1 MDTTQLKNNLSE
13 NDVYAFLS
21 DLQADPYKERDH
33 IRAITVC
40 HNHDGNGSHKLY
52 YYPETKMFHCY
63 TGCSSSYDIFS
74 LVEQVK
80 GISFKEAYKYVKD
93 YFGYSDVNN
102 SVDYSEQIDM
112 SFFSKFKKK
121 KESVKLPK
129 VDDKILNVFDNSYH
143 ISWVKDHIMP
153 SSMKRFNIKL
163 DVINQ
168 RIVIPTRSDKGD
180 LVGVRVRN
188 LDEEMVSKGFK
199 YLPMKHN
206 GVLYNF
212 PMGNVLYGLYEN
224 RDNIERVKKLVIFE
238 SEKSV
243 LALDSY
249 YKGKGIGVAVGGSS
263 LSDNQLKLI
272 SELDIDEA
280 IIALDKEWSYV
291 GDTLERYYAEKI
303 KKVFRDKLDPY
314 CNVSVIHDVEG
325 LLDEKN
331 SPTDKGFDTWQR
343 LWDNRLYISETGG
356 INYGEK

>member
-121 KESVKLPK
+121 KENVKLPK

>member
-1 MDTTQLKNNLSE
+1 MDATELKSNLSE
-13 NDVYAFLS
+13 NDIISFLS
-21 DLQADPYKERDH
+21 DLQADPYKEGDH
-33 IRAITVC
+33 IRCTTLC
-40 HNHDGNGSHKLY
+40 HNGDSDKLY
-52 YYPETKMFHCY
+52 YYPSTSQFHCY
-63 TGCSSSYDIFS
+63 TSCGSFDIFS
-74 LVEQVK
+74 LVEKIK
-80 GISFKEAYKYVKD
+80 GISFKEALKYVKD
-93 YFGYSDVNN
+93 YFGYSDIDNAI
-102 SVDYSEQIDM
+102 DYSEQIDM

-121 KESVKLPK
+121 KENIKLPK
-129 VDDKILNVFDNSYH
+129 VDDKILNVFDNNYH

-263 LSDNQLKLI
+263 LSDNQLELI
-272 SELDIDEA
+272 KELNIEECC
-280 IIALDKEWSYV
+280 IALDKEWDELGS
-291 GDTLERYYAEKI
+291 DLEKYYAQKI
-303 KKVFRDKLDPY
+303 EKVFRDKLDPY
-314 CNVSVIHDVEG
+314 CSVTVIWDTAG
-325 LLDEKN
+325 KLDEKD
-331 SPTDKGFDTWQR
+331 SPTDKGFDTWKD

-356 INYGEK
+356 VNYGEK